1 MTWQDNHLTSL
12 TAEWAHQRLPLPL
25 HWFLSPIAT
34 ISNNKQGCL
43 QSSSDTRNPTEHTH
57 DTLEVAKGGLFFL
70 LGLETMSSFLPT
82 DAPSPV
88 RFTPLIWKLHSLSVM
103 LLSGMGVL
111 EDDKSRDV
119 YEALQNLY
127 GQLLDESRSV
137 RSAEHFLEDN
147 VNVVPETGK
156 KSALEFLRF
165 QSEIH
170 ESYSTF
176 LETLVEQFASISYG
190 DIIFGRQVAVYLHRC
205 TETPVRLAAWNGLAN
220 AHVLE
225 ILPPLEKCFA
235 EAEGY
240 LEPVEVQLLTF
251 NFYIGHEL
259 ILVEFSSICSLVRAC
274 MISILCCL
282 DLGSIYDMGLCLTH
296 VCMPE
301 STIFKNFPSF
311 PDNWTVRMSIAMSKC
326 PVLDAGAKIK

>member
-1 MTWQDNHLTSL
+1 
-12 TAEWAHQRLPLPL
+12 
-25 HWFLSPIAT
+25 
-34 ISNNKQGCL
+34 
-43 QSSSDTRNPTEHTH
+43 
-57 DTLEVAKGGLFFL
+57 
-70 LGLETMSSFLPT
+70 MSSFLPT

-147 VNVVPETGK
+147 VNVLPETGK

-220 AHVLE
+220 ARVLE

-251 NFYIGHEL
+251 NFLYW
-259 ILVEFSSICSLVRAC
+259 
-274 MISILCCL
+274 
-282 DLGSIYDMGLCLTH
+282 
-296 VCMPE
+296 P
-301 STIFKNFPSF
+301 
-311 PDNWTVRMSIAMSKC
+311 
-326 PVLDAGAKIK
+326 